1 MAYRSMNG
9 RILPVL
15 LLAGAISACAGKD
28 EQPQH
33 DAESGIEA
41 VDLTRL
47 EAALTQSLATAFPRA
62 TVAAGDGRETR
73 AFGAVL
79 ATGESTAAAAES
91 ARQQYAAALGLGAS
105 DLVPV
110 DVQAGKRVTASQA
123 TPIQLMYDKATGQ
136 HRFSLYR
143 YRQMRS
149 GVPVHDA
156 ELSLLARN
164 DGQHAVVWAASTLQS
179 LSGFNAAAPARV
191 PNLDADKVL
200 RVLGGS
206 VDVHGARAVAPKA
219 LARVSTPELVVFAGK
234 AERPAQPVLA
244 TESVVETENPPGKW
258 RVITRADNGDVL
270 HTEDLILFEDVPG
283 SVQANAT
290 TGYRGMQCADEVPMP
305 LPFAEVT
312 STAGGLATAD
322 ASGAF
327 LLSNPGTDPVTLTSR
342 LGGPYFDVTNAAGAN
357 LELSQLV
364 TPPGSA
370 AFLHNLDNASDTDR
384 AQVNGYVNSSEVRS
398 FLLSYLPNYPTIS
411 SQLNFPVK
419 VNLVGGSC
427 PGNAWYDYSSINFCL
442 AGSSYSNTSFA
453 SVNHHEYGHHIVT
466 SGGSGQGAYG
476 EGMSDTVAML
486 IAKDPGLGY
495 GFYAAQCSSPLR
507 NADNTCQ
514 YSATSCSSCGSA
526 VHSCGNLIS
535 GTIWDVRQHLLT
547 DFPETADE
555 ILRPLVLSSIPMHS
569 GTAINSQIAI
579 DLLTLDDT
587 DGNIANGSPHYAQIC
602 AGFAEHG
609 MSCPALQTGLSVSPI
624 GEFSASGPVGG
635 PFAPGS
641 ATYVLQNLGPEQTLS
656 YEVNG
661 APTWLDLS
669 SSAGTIELGQT
680 TQIVVSLDQVEAASL
695 PKDMYTA
702 ALNFVN
708 VSSSAGT
715 QSRNVKLEV
724 GAPVP
729 IYTATFESGMD
740 NFTVGASGVNLWH
753 RSASC
758 ADSATGHSAP
768 GSLYFGADA
777 TCTFQSGSSRVY
789 GDVESPAIAVNNS
802 EKVELRF
809 NYALATEGG
818 TYWDR
823 ATVAASVNGGVYTT
837 VASSTGTG
845 FALLQT
851 AGTWLPVTVDIT
863 SLFTSAASSQLRLRF
878 SFDSGDGVANSYTGF
893 VVDDVQVRAVTETCA
908 ADAECDDGLFC
919 NGVETCVGQGC
930 SSGTPVLCS
939 DGVSCTTDV
948 CDEATDTCVAP
959 PNDALCS
966 DLSVCNGVE
975 TCGPTGC
982 SAGTPLNCNDN
993 NACTTDSCNAATGCA
1008 TTPVTC
1014 NDNNVCTTDSCNPAT
1029 GCATTPVV
1037 CSDNNECTNDTCDPV
1052 TGCAFSNRTGSCTD
1066 DGNAC
1071 TSDVC
1076 NAGACTHPDNGSCGP
1091 KPFQES
1097 SGQVVM
1103 EAENFEANTAR
1114 ASHTWDLTND
1124 AQGSGGKIMVSN
1136 PNNNT
1141 TINSGYVGGSPEL
1154 RYKVNFVTTGTY
1166 YVWVRGQAP
1175 SGSDDSCH
1183 VGLDNTAPTTSDR
1196 MGNFSNSWAWTRATM
1211 DGPVA
1216 TLSIT
1221 TTGVHAISLY
1231 MREDGFKA
1239 DKLLLTT
1246 NNNFTPTGMGPA
1258 ESPRQSAGCSSD
1270 AACNDN
1276 NPCTADVCSAGT
1288 CQNTAVSNGTACAD
1302 DGNVCTNDMCNA
1314 GQCTHPNNT
1323 ASCADDGNSCTSDV
1337 CSAGAC
1343 THPSN
1348 GSCPNLTPCS
1358 AYCANPVSFSGNYNS
1373 GNLGTAATCHQ
1384 TTGNIAGGNCGNF
1397 ANGRQLRI
1405 NGTVMT
1411 CNNGNWS
1418 ALPAKV
1424 NGGYCVYTTAGD
1436 FSWAYFTTW

>member
-9 RILPVL
+9 RILPVF
-15 LLAGAISACAGKD
+15 LLAGAVSACAGKD
-28 EQPQH
+28 ERSQRG
-33 DAESGIEA
+33 GIDGVEA

-47 EAALTQSLATAFPRA
+47 EAALTQSLTTAFPRA
-62 TVAAGDGRETR
+62 TVTAGEGRETR
-73 AFGAVL
+73 TFGAVL
-79 ATGESTAAAAES
+79 ATGGSALEAAES
-91 ARQQYAAALGLGAS
+91 ARGQYVAALGLGAT

-110 DVQAGKRVTASQA
+110 DVQGSKRVATSQA
-123 TPIQLMYDKATGQ
+123 APVQLMYDKATGQ
-136 HRFSLYR
+136 YRFSLYR
-143 YRQMRS
+143 YRQVRA

-156 ELSLLARN
+156 ELLVLARN
-164 DGQHAVVWAASTLQS
+164 DGQHPVVWAASSLQS
-179 LSGFNAAAPARV
+179 LNGFNAAVPART
-191 PNLDADKVL
+191 PALDADKVL
-200 RVLGGS
+200 RVLGGKA
-206 VDVHGARAVAPKA
+206 DLHGAKAAAPKA
-219 LARVSTPELVVFAGK
+219 LSRVSAAELIVFAGK
-234 AERPAQPVLA
+234 AERPTPPVLA
-244 TESVVETENPPGKW
+244 TESIVETENPPGKW
-258 RVITRADNGDVL
+258 RVIARADNGDVL
-270 HTEDLILFEDVPG
+270 HVDDLILFEDVPG

-290 TGYRGMQCADEVPMP
+290 TGTHGMQCAEEAPMA

-312 STAGGLATAD
+312 SSAGGLATAD

-327 LLSNPGTDPVTLTSR
+327 LLSNAGTDPVTLTSR
-342 LGGPYFDVTNAAGAN
+342 LGGPYFDVVNAAGTN
-357 LELSQLV
+357 LQLSQVV
-364 TPPGSA
+364 TPPGAA
-370 AFLHNLDNASDTDR
+370 AFLHNPDNASDPDR
-384 AQVNGYVNSSEVRS
+384 AQVNGYVNASQVRS
-398 FLLSYLPNYPTIS
+398 FLLSYLPNYPTIAG
-411 SQLNFPVK
+411 QLNFPVN
-419 VNLVGGSC
+419 VNLSSGYC

-442 AGSSYSNTSFA
+442 AGSSYANTSFG
-453 SVNHHEYGHHIVT
+453 SISHHEYGHHIVT

-476 EGMSDTVAML
+476 EGMSDTIAMM
-486 IAKDPGLGY
+486 IAKESGLAY
-495 GFYAAQCSSPLR
+495 GFYAAQCGSPLR

-514 YSATSCSSCGSA
+514 YSASSCSSCGSE
-526 VHSCGNLIS
+526 VHDCGNLIS
-535 GTIWDVRQHLLT
+535 GTIWDVREHLLA
-547 DFPETADE
+547 DFPDTADE

-569 GTAINSQIAI
+569 GTAINSQIAV
-579 DLLTLDDT
+579 DLLTLDDN
-587 DGNIANGSPHYAQIC
+587 DGNIANGTPHYAQIC

-609 MSCPALQTGLSVSPI
+609 MSCPAIQVGLGVTPA
-624 GEFSASGPVGG
+624 GQFSASGPVGG
-635 PFAPGS
+635 PFIPES

-656 YEVNG
+656 YQIDG

-669 SSAGTIELGQT
+669 ASAGTIELGQT
-680 TQIVVSLDQVEAASL
+680 AQIVVSLDQTEAAGLSKGL
-695 PKDMYTA
+695 YTA
-702 ALNFVN
+702 GLNFVN
-708 VSSSAGT
+708 VSSGAGT
-715 QSRNVKLEV
+715 QSRSVKLEV

-740 NFTVGASGVNLWH
+740 NFTLGAGSGNQWH
-753 RSASC
+753 RSAGC
-758 ADSATGHSAP
+758 ADAAGGHSAP
-768 GSLYFGADA
+768 GSLYFGTDA

-789 GDVESPAIAVNNS
+789 GDVDSPVISVNNT

-809 NYALATEGG
+809 NYALVTEGG

-823 ATVAASVNGGVYTT
+823 ATVAGSVNGGAYTT
-837 VASSTGTG
+837 LASSIGTG
-845 FALLQT
+845 APLSQT
-851 AGTWLPVTVDIT
+851 AGTWLPVNVDIT
-863 SLFTSAASSQLRLRF
+863 SLFTSTAAAQLRLRF
-878 SFDSGDGVANSYTGF
+878 SFDSVDGVANSYTGF
-893 VVDDVQVRAVTETCA
+893 VVDDVQVRAFTETCQS
-908 ADAECDDGLFC
+908 DAQCDDGLYC
-919 NGVETCVGQGC
+919 TGVETCVNQTCVAGA
-930 SSGTPVLCS
+930 PVVCN
-939 DGVSCTTDV
+939 DGVSCTTDA
-948 CDEATDTCVAP
+948 CNEATDACAAP

-966 DLSVCNGVE
+966 DSSVCNGAE
-975 TCGPTGC
+975 TCGPSGC
-982 SAGTPLNCNDN
+982 LAGTPLNCNDG

-1014 NDNNVCTTDSCNPAT
+1014 NDNNVCTTDSCDPAT

-1037 CSDNNECTNDTCDPV
+1037 CSDNNECTNDSCDPV
-1052 TGCAFSNRTGSCTD
+1052 TGCAFANRTGSCTD

-1076 NAGACTHPDNGSCGP
+1076 SAGACTHPDNGSCGP

-1097 SGQVVM
+1097 GGQVVM
-1103 EAENFEANTAR
+1103 EVENFEANTAR

-1154 RYKVNFVTTGTY
+1154 RYKVNFATTGTY
-1166 YVWVRGQAP
+1166 YVWVRGLGP

-1183 VGLDNTAPTTSDR
+1183 VGLDNAAPTTCDR
-1196 MGNFSNSWAWTRATM
+1196 IGSFSTSWGWTRATL

-1246 NNNFTPTGMGPA
+1246 NNNYTPTGTGPA

-1288 CQNTAVSNGTACAD
+1288 CQNTALSNGTACAD
-1302 DGNVCTNDMCNA
+1302 DGNVCTNDTCNA

-1323 ASCADDGNSCTSDV
+1323 ASCTDDGSSCTSDI
-1337 CSAGAC
+1337 CSGGAC

-1348 GSCPNLTPCS
+1348 GSCPSTTPCS
-1358 AYCANPVSFSGNYNS
+1358 AYCTNPVSFSGNYNS

-1384 TTGNIAGGNCGNF
+1384 TTGNLAGGNCGNF
-1397 ANGRQLRI
+1397 ANGRQLRV

-1418 ALPAKV
+1418 SLPAKV

-1436 FSWAYFTTW
+1436 FSWAYFATW